1 MLEKESSPR
10 SSSQTEETH
19 VFPDV
24 ETINEHCI
32 DGKIEIMEFM
42 EHGTNSM
49 EIGVDIA
56 LEKPKQITCNVC
68 QQMLLIVVIVIERS
82 KSVVNN

>member
-10 SSSQTEETH
+10 SSSQTEEIH
-19 VFPDV
+19 MFPDV

-42 EHGTNSM
+42 EYATNSM

-56 LEKPKQITCNVC
+56 LEAKTNYMQCVPTNVTNYC
-68 QQMLLIVVIVIERS
+68 HRHR
-82 KSVVNN
+82 KK

>member
-10 SSSQTEETH
+10 SSSQTEEMH
-19 VFPDV
+19 MFPGV
-24 ETINEHCI
+24 ETTNEHCI

-42 EHGTNSM
+42 EYGTNSM

-56 LEKPKQITCNVC
+56 LEAKTNCMQCVPTNVANYC
-68 QQMLLIVVIVIERS
+68 HRHR
-82 KSVVNN
+82 KK